1 MSRNRRNNA
10 DQLDFGFAEM
20 NVVSPRSAEKSIVMD
35 WRRDAGWNTLESLF
49 GLTARRRVSVT
60 DALGIAA
67 VWICVSV
74 LAQDI
79 SKATLRLWRRTG
91 KGARTLVEPK
101 EHAMARILALA
112 PNQEHTWIEFFD
124 MTIRHMALMRNA
136 FVAVRRSKG
145 GDPIE
150 FVPVVPGRVTINVN
164 PETGDKF
171 YPVSRATAFEQAQM
185 RQFDSILTDDEMIHL
200 RQGII
205 DGLTG
210 YSALTAG
217 ADVMALAQAITEYQ
231 TRLYDNDAQVRGVF
245 QMKDTLQSEEAFK
258 RLRKQLAEAAKDF
271 RKESKPL
278 LLEGGIEYKETASTS
293 ANAETAKNR
302 EQQVL
307 EVCRLF
313 RVPPHKAMSFDAS
326 KYSNL
331 EPAERAY
338 VSDAL
343 IPIAKS
349 IEKRFE
355 AACLSEEDRLVYF
368 LEFDRDEM
376 AALDT
381 KTKAELVKTA
391 VSGGIATVNEG
402 RTRLGYNPIAGGD
415 VRYIPSTFAVVDEN
429 NEVVIPA
436 GGQGAVDQNQDT
448 PPADQ
453 TTTDAASA
461 AKQHD
466 LRVIQGGK

>member
-1 MSRNRRNNA
+1 MSRNRRNSA
-10 DQLDFGFAEM
+10 DQLNFGFAEM
-20 NVVSPRSAEKSIVMD
+20 NVVSPKSMEKSIVMD
-35 WRRDAGWNTLESLF
+35 WRREAGWKTLESMF
-49 GLTARRRVSVT
+49 GLQSRRRVSLM
-60 DALGIAA
+60 DALNLAP
-67 VWICVSV
+67 VWISTSV

-79 SKATLRLWRRTG
+79 SKATLRMKRRTG
-91 KGARTLVEPK
+91 NGAVTVVEPK
-101 EHAMARILALA
+101 EHALARILALA

-124 MTIRHMALMRNA
+124 MTIRHLALMRNA
-136 FVAVRRSKG
+136 FVAVRRNRG

-150 FVPVVPGRVTINVN
+150 FIPVLPGRVTINVN
-164 PETGDKF
+164 PETGEKF
-171 YPVSRATAFEQAQM
+171 YPVSRATTFEEAQM
-185 RQFDSILTDDEMIHL
+185 REFDSILTDDEMIHL

-205 DGLTG
+205 DGLSG
-210 YSALTAG
+210 YSALNAG
-217 ADVMALAQAITEYQ
+217 ADVMALAQAIADYQ

-258 RLRKQLAEAAKDF
+258 RLRTQLSEAAKDF
-271 RKESKPL
+271 RRESKPL
-278 LLEGGIEYKETASTS
+278 LLEGGIEYKQTAAT
-293 ANAETAKNR
+293 AVDAETAKNR
-302 EQQVL
+302 EAQVL

-331 EPAERAY
+331 EPLERAY

-343 IPIAKS
+343 IPLAKS
-349 IEKRFE
+349 VEKRFE
-355 AACLSEEDRLVYF
+355 AACLSEDERLIYF

-402 RTRLGYNPIAGGD
+402 RTRLGFNPIKGGD

-429 NEVVIPA
+429 NDVVIPA
-436 GGQGAVDQNQDT
+436 GGQGDQPPEQDQSSAEQPPAEDQNNK
-448 PPADQ
+448 A
-453 TTTDAASA
+453 
-461 AKQHD
+461 HD